1 MQLKFLSILLKTC
14 LFTLQLKL
22 IAPKFI
28 TSGWR
33 TSTFEQFI
41 SDYFAFTL
49 NPNKSS
55 SNLGTSTSIP
65 ASRTDV
71 GTDPSAGCWV
81 TIPCSDQVLESLSH
95 SRGTLIPN
103 VTPLSQALEYFTVQL
118 QVPKCCGSQV
128 GINSWELRVRL
139 HFIGGRAITAED
151 LSRSASAQAAL
162 MWWSDTATHHFYY
175 LLNIWNANW
184 WKRFYC
190 LEMLLLGGVHF
201 DYYEKIQFSAFFS
214 DTPCSV

>member
-49 NPNKSS
+49 NPNKPS

-71 GTDPSAGCWV
+71 GTDPSAGLLGHNSLQWTGTGITV
-81 TIPCSDQVLESLSH
+81 TLQGNANSKRNPTVSSTGIFHSAASSSKVLWKPGGNKQLRAPCMAALYWWEGNH
-95 SRGTLIPN
+95 SRG
-103 VTPLSQALEYFTVQL
+103 
-118 QVPKCCGSQV
+118 
-128 GINSWELRVRL
+128 
-139 HFIGGRAITAED
+139 FIS
-151 LSRSASAQAAL
+151 L
-162 MWWSDTATHHFYY
+162 
-175 LLNIWNANW
+175 
-184 WKRFYC
+184 C
-190 LEMLLLGGVHF
+190 
-201 DYYEKIQFSAFFS
+201 FSAGSFDVMIRHSHSSFLL
-214 DTPCSV
+214 PA